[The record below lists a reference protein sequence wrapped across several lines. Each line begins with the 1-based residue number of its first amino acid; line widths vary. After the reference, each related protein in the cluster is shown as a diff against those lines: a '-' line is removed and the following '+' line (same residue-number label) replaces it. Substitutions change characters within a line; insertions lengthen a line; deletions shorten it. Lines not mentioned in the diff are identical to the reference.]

1 MTWVHFTPSFGGNPT
16 VQITEKTILRMQHGG
31 GSIMWC
37 VALGLLVVSL
47 TNSLF
52 TQLLILLYGLFISLQ
67 HQPPHARLSLSELML
82 KKS

>member
-1 MTWVHFTPSFGGNPT
+1 
-16 VQITEKTILRMQHGG
+16 MQHGG

-82 KKS
+82 KKILACADASQELRENSVVTEKSC